1 MQFYPLQIIDIIKET
16 DRASS
21 LVFGIPETIKDTFA
35 YKQGQY
41 ITIKLNL
48 DGNEVRRSYSMSSS
62 PLEDK
67 LQITVKRT
75 DDGYVSAFLTEQV
88 KVGDQLEVSAPEGKF
103 YAALHPEQNRTY
115 YMVGAGSGITPLM
128 SLIKTTLEV
137 EPLSKI
143 HLFYGNRT
151 EDSIIFKDELDR
163 MSKKYEGQLF
173 VEHVLSQGA
182 KPSGGIFGGLFKKD
196 VSAPLKGESGRI
208 DEKMIQKL
216 CKKYPFD
223 AQKSIFFLCG
233 PEGLI
238 TTTEKFLQNAGVPKK
253 NILKEFFASTT
264 TNNAPSNSIDM
275 KDNVLV
281 KLHYN
286 GTIHE
291 VSIPSNKTLL
301 EGFVALKLDPPYSCS
316 SGSCSTCMAKMIAGE
331 VKMDS
336 CLALDDD
343 EVAAGYVLT
352 CQARALTPELE
363 LTYDV

>member
-1 MQFYPLQIIDIIKET
+1 MQFYPLQIIQINKET

-21 LVFGIPETIKDTFA
+21 IIFEVPESLKETFA
-35 YKQGQY
+35 FKQGQY
-41 ITIKLNL
+41 ITLQLNI
-48 DGNEVRRSYSMSSS
+48 DGEQVRRSYSMSSS

-67 LQITVKRT
+67 LQITAKRT
-75 DDGYVSAFLTEQV
+75 DDGYVSAYLTEKVQ
-88 KVGDQLEVSAPEGKF
+88 VGDVIEIAAPEGKF

-143 HLFYGNRT
+143 YLFYGNRS
-151 EDSIIFKDELDR
+151 EESIIFKEEIDR
-163 MSKKYEGQLF
+163 MAKKYEGQF
-173 VEHVLSQGA
+173 IVEHVLSQGA

-196 VSAPLKGESGRI
+196 STITFKGESGRI

-223 AQKSIFFLCG
+223 HQKSIFFLCG

-238 TTTEKFLQNAGVPKK
+238 KTTEKFLQNAGVPKK
-253 NILKEFFASTT
+253 NILKEFFAATNSNQTT
-264 TNNAPSNSIDM
+264 MALSDLQ
-275 KDNVLV
+275 DNVQV

-291 VSIPSNKTLL
+291 VTIPSNKTLL

-316 SGSCSTCMAKMIAGE
+316 SGSCSTCMAKMISGE

-352 CQARALTPELE
+352 CQSRAITSDIE